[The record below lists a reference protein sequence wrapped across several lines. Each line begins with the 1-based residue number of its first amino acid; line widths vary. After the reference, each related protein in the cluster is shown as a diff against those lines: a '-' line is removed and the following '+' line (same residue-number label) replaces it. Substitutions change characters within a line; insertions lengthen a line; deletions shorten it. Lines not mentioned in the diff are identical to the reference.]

1 MKLKDHAFAIKES
14 EDDKDPK
21 KSRRSGKRKQ
31 VGG

>member
-1 MKLKDHAFAIKES
+1 MINVSVEEIK
-14 EDDKDPK
+14 DDKDPK